1 MAGVGRPRLCSD
13 HLLRKVLAMRAKGM
27 SYQQISDALNAE
39 GVATPAGGSHWGRT
53 YVARLVY
60 TRSAREMPLA

>member
-1 MAGVGRPRLCSD
+1 
-13 HLLRKVLAMRAKGM
+13 MRAKGM